1 MTKKIIN
8 IIFCIGGLN
17 SLIAG
22 DNFTNLV
29 LGDGQTPK
37 APGPRKNFFT
47 ACEKITQRFS
57 TSGIEES
64 KESKAEH
71 LPEPILPLNSRISYI
86 DNRLKIANDTL
97 SWIKPPYIDREIYDE
112 LETEFIE
119 IQDTFDSITQHDKAS
134 VAKRLS
140 ILTSVMS
147 AFEAKLHEVID
158 CAIKEDKKARTK

>member
-29 LGDGQTPK
+29 LGDGQTRK

-64 KESKAEH
+64 KAEH
-71 LPEPILPLNSRISYI
+71 LADSFSSQISYI
-86 DNRLKIANDTL
+86 DGRLKTANDKL
-97 SWIKPPYIDREIYDE
+97 SWIKPPYIDQEIYDE

-119 IQDTFDSITQHDKAS
+119 IQNTFDAIARHNNAS
-134 VAKRLS
+134 VAKRLD

-158 CAIKEDKKARTK
+158 CAIKEDRKARTK

>member
-64 KESKAEH
+64 KAEH

-97 SWIKPPYIDREIYDE
+97 SWIKPPYIDQEIYSE

-119 IQDTFDSITQHDKAS
+119 IQDTFDSITRHNNAS
-134 VAKRLS
+134 VAKRLD

-147 AFEAKLHEVID
+147 AFEAKLREVID
-158 CAIKEDKKARTK
+158 CAIKEDKKARSK